1 MGESVGCIKSKFCK
15 NVKEEII
22 IHGVEE
28 FGNKKNKKQRKKP
41 IVVLAVSA
49 FPDFLD
55 NIISIFQ
62 AHLSLT
68 GTQG

>member
-28 FGNKKNKKQRKKP
+28 FGNKKKKERKKL
-41 IVVLAVSA
+41 IVVLPVSA
-49 FPDFLD
+49 FPDFLG
-55 NIISIFQ
+55 NVLSIFQ
-62 AHLSLT
+62 AHPSLT